1 MSIYLHD
8 NNNNNNNNNN
18 KNNRSVTCRD
28 KFSRWQVCDCS
39 VNGNK
44 NSSTFMSVSD
54 EGKLLFKEKLAN
66 ENSID
71 NTDDLAKETEIPHVG
86 YEQLLNVGNLYIWL
100 KIYDKK
106 KTF

>member
-1 MSIYLHD
+1 
-8 NNNNNNNNNN
+8 
-18 KNNRSVTCRD
+18 
-28 KFSRWQVCDCS
+28 
-39 VNGNK
+39 
-44 NSSTFMSVSD
+44 MSVSD

-86 YEQLLNVGNLYIWL
+86 YEQLLNVGNLYISL

-106 KTF
+106 KNLLKRVFCYKFLTSC